1 MAYPKHNKSNIY
13 HHKSNCYIKNRMNN
27 QEIIELSKK
36 YEDRKYFEKDPVSF
50 LWKYK
55 DKRDIEVAAVICSIL
70 AFGNRQQIYKA
81 CEKTLA
87 IMGDSPYQWIMSKK
101 YPLSFGEDK
110 CWYRMLTNFD
120 LANICYFLKQ
130 IYTNFDSLEECIT
143 HAMKSVGIFDTYI
156 EVLINIFYGC
166 KGIPKET
173 KSCCKR
179 LCLMLRWLVRQNS
192 PVDVGIWKSLDQ
204 SKLLLPLDVH
214 SLNTLREIGA
224 IKRKSNDMKTVIEAT
239 NWAKNIC
246 PDDPASLDFYLFGK
260 SYEEAHPEEFEEDI
274 EVPMNPNQ
282 ILLVSVY
289 QVMALNEM
297 CNCCV
302 LDIEPSIFN
311 KDKET
316 KKLYYAAKKRVNRYQ
331 REVNNLTISSGT
343 VYADF
348 NDSFDVYIQPLL
360 FKYRQALE
368 DYLSTIKGVENP
380 YFASLVELARS
391 MTKLSIIEISNRIKE
406 CIKFAEDS
414 IALRHYK
421 QKELLDIINNLAKW
435 VFRKAEDIDYN
446 DSPECVEAY
455 RNLVDAYQNPNLI
468 GECIIKAQQL
478 NNDNNE
484 SKI

>member
-1 MAYPKHNKSNIY
+1 MEK
-13 HHKSNCYIKNRMNN
+13 IK
-27 QEIIELSKK
+27 ELIPK
-36 YEDRKYFEKDPVSF
+36 YEKTEYFANDPVSF

-55 DKRDIEVAAVICSIL
+55 DKRDIEVAAVICSAL

-87 IMGDSPYQWIMSKK
+87 LMGDSPYQWVMSQSYQISLKD
-101 YPLSFGEDK
+101 GR
-110 CWYRMLTNFD
+110 WYRMLRLFD
-120 LANICYFLKQ
+120 LSNIRYFLKQ
-130 IYTNFDSLEECIT
+130 VYTKFETLEDCILD
-143 HAMKSVGIFDTYI
+143 AMSKHLEFTSYI
-156 EVLINIFYGC
+156 EVLCAIFNGC
-166 KGIPKET
+166 NGIPKDT

-179 LCLMLRWLVRQNS
+179 LNLMLRWLVRQNS
-192 PVDVGIWKSLDQ
+192 PIDVGIWKSLDQ

-239 NWAKNIC
+239 EWAKEIC
-246 PDDPASLDFYLFGK
+246 PNDPTSLDFYLFGK
-260 SYEEAHPEEFEEDI
+260 SYEEAHPEEFEEPE
-274 EVPMNPNQ
+274 EVPMKPNQ

-302 LDIEPSIFN
+302 LDIEPSIKN

-316 KKLYYAAKKRVNRYQ
+316 KKLFYAAKKRVNWYQ
-331 REVNNLTISSGT
+331 KEVNNLTISSGT

-348 NDSFDVYIQPLL
+348 NDNLDVYIQPLL

-368 DYLSTIKGVENP
+368 DYLFTKKGVENP
-380 YFASLVELARS
+380 YFASLVEVARS
-391 MTKLSIIEISNRIKE
+391 MTKLSITEISNRIKE

-421 QKELLDIINNLAKW
+421 QKELLDIINNLVKW
-435 VFRKAEDIDYN
+435 VFRKAEDINYN

-455 RNLVDAYQNPNLI
+455 KNLVDAYQNPNII
-468 GECIIKAQQL
+468 GECIIKAQHL
-478 NNDNNE
+478 NDKEDE

>member
-13 HHKSNCYIKNRMNN
+13 HHKFNCYIKIRMNN

-101 YPLSFGEDK
+101 YPVHIRDDG
-110 CWYRMLTNFD
+110 CWYRMLKKFD
-120 LANICYFLKQ
+120 FSNICYFLRQ
-130 IYTNFDSLEECIT
+130 IYEKFDSLEDCIID
-143 HAMKSVGIFDTYI
+143 AMNNNGFTSHI
-156 EVLINIFYGC
+156 EVLTAIFIGC
-166 KGIPKET
+166 NGIPQNTE
-173 KSCCKR
+173 SCCKR
-179 LCLMLRWLVRQNS
+179 LNLMLRWLGRKNS
-192 PVDVGIWKSLDQ
+192 PIDVGIWKSLDQ

-239 NWAKNIC
+239 EWAKEIC
-246 PDDPASLDFYLFGK
+246 PNDPTSLDFYLFGK
-260 SYEEAHPEEFEEDI
+260 SYEEAHPEEFEEPE
-274 EVPMNPNQ
+274 EVPMKPNQ

-302 LDIEPSIFN
+302 LDIEPSIKN

-316 KKLYYAAKKRVNRYQ
+316 KKLFYAAKKRVNWYQ
-331 REVNNLTISSGT
+331 KEVNNLTISSGT
-343 VYADF
+343 VYVDF
-348 NDSFDVYIQPLL
+348 NDSLDLYTKPLL
-360 FKYRQALE
+360 LKYQQALE
-368 DYLSTIKGVENP
+368 NYLSTIKGVENP
-380 YFASLVELARS
+380 YFASLVEVARS
-391 MTKLSIIEISNRIKE
+391 MTKLSITEISNRIKE

-414 IALRHYK
+414 AALRHYK
-421 QKELLDIINNLAKW
+421 QQELLDIINNLVKW
-435 VFRKAEDIDYN
+435 VFRKAEDINYN
-446 DSPECVEAY
+446 DSYECVEAY
-455 RNLVDAYQNPNLI
+455 KNLVDAYQNQNII

-478 NNDNNE
+478 NDKEDE

>member
-13 HHKSNCYIKNRMNN
+13 HHKFNCYIKIRMNN

-101 YPLSFGEDK
+101 YPVHIGDDG
-110 CWYRMLTNFD
+110 CWYRMLKKFD
-120 LANICYFLKQ
+120 FSNICYFLRQ
-130 IYTNFDSLEECIT
+130 IYEKFDSLEDCIID
-143 HAMKSVGIFDTYI
+143 AMNNNGFTSHI
-156 EVLINIFYGC
+156 EVLTAIFIGC
-166 KGIPKET
+166 NGIPQNT

-179 LCLMLRWLVRQNS
+179 LNLMLRWLGRKNS
-192 PVDVGIWKSLDQ
+192 PIDVGIWKSLDQ

-239 NWAKNIC
+239 EWAKEIC
-246 PDDPASLDFYLFGK
+246 PNDPTSLDFYLFGK
-260 SYEEAHPEEFEEDI
+260 SYEEAHPEEFEEPE
-274 EVPMNPNQ
+274 EVPMKPNQ

-302 LDIEPSIFN
+302 LDIEPSIKN

-316 KKLYYAAKKRVNRYQ
+316 KKLFYAAKKRVNWYQ
-331 REVNNLTISSGT
+331 KEVNNLTISSGT
-343 VYADF
+343 VYVDF
-348 NDSFDVYIQPLL
+348 NDSLDLYTQPLL
-360 FKYRQALE
+360 LKYRQALE
-368 DYLSTIKGVENP
+368 DYLSTQKGVENP
-380 YFASLVELARS
+380 YFASLVEVARS
-391 MTKLSIIEISNRIKE
+391 MTKLSITEISNRIKE

-421 QKELLDIINNLAKW
+421 QKELLDIINNLVNW
-435 VFRKAEDIDYN
+435 VFRKAEDINYN
-446 DSPECVEAY
+446 DSSECVEAY
-455 RNLVDAYQNPNLI
+455 KNLVDAYQNPNII
-468 GECIIKAQQL
+468 GECIIKAQHL
-478 NNDNNE
+478 NDKEDE

>member
-1 MAYPKHNKSNIY
+1 
-13 HHKSNCYIKNRMNN
+13 MNMEN
-27 QEIIELSKK
+27 FKELTLK
-36 YEDRKYFEKDPVSF
+36 YENRKYFQRKDPVSF

-55 DKRDIEVAAVICSIL
+55 DKRDIEVAAVICSTL

-87 IMGDSPYQWIMSKK
+87 IMGDSPYEWIMTKK
-101 YPLSFGEDK
+101 YPKYIEEDG
-110 CWYRMLTNFD
+110 CWYRMLKKFD
-120 LANICYFLKQ
+120 FLNICYFLRQ
-130 IYTNFDSLEECIT
+130 IYENFDSLEDCILD
-143 HAMKSVGIFDTYI
+143 AMNKHDEFTSHI
-156 EVLINIFYGC
+156 EVLVAIFIGC
-166 KGIPKET
+166 NGIPQNT

-179 LCLMLRWLVRQNS
+179 LNLMLRWLGRKNS
-192 PVDVGIWKSLDQ
+192 PIDVGIWKSLDQ
-204 SKLLLPLDVH
+204 SNLLLPLDVH

-224 IKRKSNDMKTVIEAT
+224 IKRKSNDMKTVMEAS
-239 NWAKNIC
+239 NWAKTIN
-246 PDDPASLDFYLFGK
+246 PNDPASLDFYLFGK

-274 EVPMNPNQ
+274 EVTMNPNQ

-302 LDIEPSIFN
+302 LDIEPSIKN

-316 KKLYYAAKKRVNRYQ
+316 KKLFYAAKKRVNWYQ
-331 REVNNLTISSGT
+331 KEVNNLTISSGT
-343 VYADF
+343 VYVDF
-348 NDSFDVYIQPLL
+348 NDSLDLYTKPLL
-360 FKYRQALE
+360 AKYQQALE
-368 DYLSTIKGVENP
+368 NYLSTIKGVENP

-421 QKELLDIINNLAKW
+421 QQELLDIINNLVKW

-446 DSPECVEAY
+446 DSLECVEAY
-455 RNLVDAYQNPNLI
+455 KNLVDAYQNPNLI
-468 GECIIKAQQL
+468 GECIIKAQKL

>member
-1 MAYPKHNKSNIY
+1 MNKEEI
-13 HHKSNCYIKNRMNN
+13 KSLIT
-27 QEIIELSKK
+27 K
-36 YEDRKYFEKDPVSF
+36 YEDKKYFDKDPASY
-50 LWKYK
+50 LWRYK
-55 DKRDIEVAAVICSIL
+55 DKRDIEIAAVICSTL
-70 AFGNRQQIYKA
+70 AFGNRNQIYKA

-87 IMGDSPYQWIMSKK
+87 LMGDSPFQYIMNGIWES
-101 YPLSFGEDK
+101 GDN
-110 CWYRMLTNFD
+110 CWYRMLKWNDFYSICDRLLRIYLTNKD
-120 LANICYFLKQ
+120 LEDVVSLNVELGDSQIESIIDVLGNLKG
-130 IYTNFDSLEECIT
+130 F
-143 HAMKSVGIFDTYI
+143 
-156 EVLINIFYGC
+156 
-166 KGIPKET
+166 PKDK

-179 LCLMLRWLVRQNS
+179 VNLMLRWLVRQNS
-192 PVDVGIWKSLDQ
+192 AIDVGIWKSLDQ

-246 PDDPASLDFYLFGK
+246 PDDPASFDFYLFGK

-360 FKYRQALE
+360 LKYQQALE
-368 DYLSTIKGVENP
+368 NYLSTIKGVENP
-380 YFASLVELARS
+380 YFASLVEVARS
-391 MTKLSIIEISNRIKE
+391 MTKLSITEISNRIKE

-421 QKELLDIINNLAKW
+421 QKELLDIINNLVKW
-435 VFRKAEDIDYN
+435 VFRKSEDINYN

-455 RNLVDAYQNPNLI
+455 KNLVDAYQNPNII
-468 GECIIKAQQL
+468 GECIIKAQHL
-478 NNDNNE
+478 NDKENE

>member
-1 MAYPKHNKSNIY
+1 
-13 HHKSNCYIKNRMNN
+13 MNN

-55 DKRDIEVAAVICSIL
+55 DKRDIEVAAVICSVL

-87 IMGDSPYQWIMSKK
+87 LMGDSPYKYIMEKLNYEFS
-101 YPLSFGEDK
+101 DDVH
-110 CWYRMLTNFD
+110 CWYRMLKMYHFYD
-120 LANICYFLKQ
+120 LCRRLRYAYKQ
-130 IYTNFDSLEECIT
+130 HEDLESAIKWGMDELNY
-143 HAMKSVGIFDTYI
+143 DYI
-156 EVLINIFYGC
+156 ESIIDLFKDIN
-166 KGIPKET
+166 GIPKDT

-179 LCLMLRWLVRQNS
+179 LNLMLRWLVRQNS
-192 PVDVGIWKSLDQ
+192 PIDVGIWKSLDQ

-224 IKRKSNDMKTVIEAT
+224 IKRKSNDMKTVMEAT
-239 NWAKNIC
+239 EWAKEIYPN
-246 PDDPASLDFYLFGK
+246 DPVSLDFYLFGK
-260 SYEEAHPEEFEEDI
+260 SYEEAHPEEFEESE
-274 EVPMNPNQ
+274 EVPMKPNQ

-302 LDIEPSIFN
+302 LDIEPSIKN

-316 KKLYYAAKKRVNRYQ
+316 KKLFYAAKKRVNWYQ
-331 REVNNLTISSGT
+331 KEVNNLTISSGT

-348 NDSFDVYIQPLL
+348 NDNLDVYIQPLL

-380 YFASLVELARS
+380 YFASLVEVARS
-391 MTKLSIIEISNRIKE
+391 MTKLSITEISNRIKE

-421 QKELLDIINNLAKW
+421 QKELLDIINNLVKW
-435 VFRKAEDIDYN
+435 VFRKAEDINYN

-455 RNLVDAYQNPNLI
+455 KNLVDAYQNPNII
-468 GECIIKAQQL
+468 GECIIKAQQI
-478 NNDNNE
+478 NDKEDE

>member
-1 MAYPKHNKSNIY
+1 MSKRLTTKKIISNAKKVHGDKYDYTKVNYINNSTKICITCPKHGDFWQ
-13 HHKSNCYIKNRMNN
+13 MPNN
-27 QEIIELSKK
+27 HLS
-36 YEDRKYFEKDPVSF
+36 
-50 LWKYK
+50 
-55 DKRDIEVAAVICSIL
+55 
-70 AFGNRQQIYKA
+70 GN
-81 CEKTLA
+81 
-87 IMGDSPYQWIMSKK
+87 
-101 YPLSFGEDK
+101 
-110 CWYRMLTNFD
+110 
-120 LANICYFLKQ
+120 
-130 IYTNFDSLEECIT
+130 
-143 HAMKSVGIFDTYI
+143 
-156 EVLINIFYGC
+156 GC
-166 KGIPKET
+166 PI
-173 KSCCKR
+173 CCKR
-179 LCLMLRWLVRQNS
+179 KEKKVFGIASNDFNKIIHKNTIEHKAYSVWYSMIRRCYSYIYQKNKPTYEGCTVCDEWLYFSNFKKWFDENYIEGFQLDKDIIIRGNKVYSPETCCFVPKEINIIFQNKSKRIYDLPIGVYKTRYNKYRASLHINGKPVVIGNFNS
-192 PVDVGIWKSLDQ
+192 P
-204 SKLLLPLDVH
+204 
-214 SLNTLREIGA
+214 
-224 IKRKSNDMKTVIEAT
+224 
-239 NWAKNIC
+239 
-246 PDDPASLDFYLFGK
+246 
-260 SYEEAHPEEFEEDI
+260 EEAFEAYKQEKEKYIKELANKWKDKIDI
-274 EVPMNPNQ
+274 KVYNSLINYVVQQEEVPMKPNQ
-282 ILLVSVY
+282 ILLISVY

-302 LDIEPSIFN
+302 LDIEPSIKN

-331 REVNNLTISSGT
+331 REVNSLTISSGT

-421 QKELLDIINNLAKW
+421 QQELLDIINNLVKW

-446 DSPECVEAY
+446 DSLECVEAY
-455 RNLVDAYQNPNLI
+455 KNLVDAYQNPNLI
-468 GECIIKAQQL
+468 GECIIKAQKL

>member
-204 SKLLLPLDVH
+204 SKLLIPCDVH
-214 SLNTLREIGA
+214 VLNKARELGY
-224 IKRKSNDMKTVIEAT
+224 IKRKSNDMKTCIELT
-239 NWAKNIC
+239 NKC
-246 PDDPASLDFYLFGK
+246 RELVPGDPASVDFALFGMG
-260 SYEEAHPEEFEEDI
+260 YEEAHPKEFEESDPKI
-274 EVPMNPNQ
+274 PLTPQQ
-282 ILLVSVY
+282 ITLISTYAVLYV
-289 QVMALNEM
+289 NEL
-297 CNCCV
+297 CNVCV
-302 LDIEPSIFN
+302 LDLNTMMPNRDS
-311 KDKET
+311 ET
-316 KKLYYAAKKRVNRYQ
+316 KKIYKAAFKRVREYQ
-331 REVNNLTISSGT
+331 KIVNKISSTSGNI
-343 VYADF
+343 YSNFCDL
-348 NDSFDVYIQPLL
+348 FDVYVMPVLKEYQESI
-360 FKYRQALE
+360 E
-368 DYLSTIKGVENP
+368 EYLDTLPGGFGNTYFLSHVE
-380 YFASLVELARS
+380 VARS
-391 MTKLSIIEISNRIKE
+391 MTHYSIWETAYRVADSFKYTNNAISLSK
-406 CIKFAEDS
+406 
-414 IALRHYK
+414 YK
-421 QKELLDIINNLAKW
+421 QKELFIILTNLTKW
-435 VFRKAEDIDYN
+435 CFRKAPDIDYN
-446 DSPECVEAY
+446 YQPKIVAAYEKLDSILTNPE
-455 RNLVDAYQNPNLI
+455 I
-468 GECIIKAQQL
+468 ISKCIIKAQEL
-478 NNDNNE
+478 EDGIE
-484 SKI
+484 

>member
-1 MAYPKHNKSNIY
+1 MENFK
-13 HHKSNCYIKNRMNN
+13 
-27 QEIIELSKK
+27 ELTSK
-36 YEDRKYFEKDPVSF
+36 YENRKFFEKDPVSF

-55 DKRDIEVAAVICSIL
+55 DKRDIEIAAVICSVL

-87 IMGDSPYQWIMSKK
+87 LMGDSPYEWIMTKK
-101 YPLSFGEDK
+101 YPKYIEDNG
-110 CWYRMLTNFD
+110 CWYRMLKKNDFS
-120 LANICYFLKQ
+120 NICYFLRQ
-130 IYTNFDSLEECIT
+130 IYEKFDSLEDCILD
-143 HAMKSVGIFDTYI
+143 AMNKHDEFTSHI
-156 EVLINIFYGC
+156 EVLVAIFIGC
-166 KGIPKET
+166 NGIPQNT
-173 KSCCKR
+173 KSCCKK
-179 LCLMLRWLVRQNS
+179 LNLMLRWLARQNS
-192 PVDVGIWKSLDQ
+192 PIDVGIWKSLDQ

-239 NWAKNIC
+239 KWARTIC

-316 KKLYYAAKKRVNRYQ
+316 KKLYYAAKKRVDRYQ

-348 NDSFDVYIQPLL
+348 NDNLDLYTKPLL
-360 FKYRQALE
+360 LKYQQALE
-368 DYLSTIKGVENP
+368 NYLSTIKSVENP

-421 QKELLDIINNLAKW
+421 QQDLLDIINNLVKW

-446 DSPECVEAY
+446 DSLECVEAY
-455 RNLVDAYQNPNLI
+455 KNLVDAYQNPNLI
-468 GECIIKAQQL
+468 GECIIKAQKL

>member
-1 MAYPKHNKSNIY
+1 MENFK
-13 HHKSNCYIKNRMNN
+13 
-27 QEIIELSKK
+27 ELIPK
-36 YEDRKYFEKDPVSF
+36 YENRKYFEKDPVSF

-55 DKRDIEVAAVICSIL
+55 DKRDIEIAAVICSTL

-87 IMGDSPYQWIMSKK
+87 LMGDSPYQYIMNEIWES
-101 YPLSFGEDK
+101 GDN
-110 CWYRMLTNFD
+110 CWYRMLKWNDFY
-120 LANICYFLKQ
+120 NICECLRY
-130 IYTNFDSLEECIT
+130 IYTIYIDLEDIITGMVKMGYTQLEAIIENFGYLN
-143 HAMKSVGIFDTYI
+143 GF
-156 EVLINIFYGC
+156 
-166 KGIPKET
+166 PKDKT
-173 KSCCKR
+173 SCCKR
-179 LCLMLRWLVRQNS
+179 INLMLRWLARQNS
-192 PVDVGIWKSLDQ
+192 PIDVGIWKSLDQ

-224 IKRKSNDMKTVIEAT
+224 IKRKSNDMKTVIEGT
-239 NWAKNIC
+239 RWAKTIC

-260 SYEEAHPEEFEEDI
+260 SYEEAHPKEFEEDI

-282 ILLVSVY
+282 ILLISVY

-302 LDIEPSIFN
+302 LDIEPSIKN

-331 REVNNLTISSGT
+331 REVNSLTISSGT

-421 QKELLDIINNLAKW
+421 QQELLDIINNLVKW

-446 DSPECVEAY
+446 DSLECVEAY
-455 RNLVDAYQNPNLI
+455 KNLVDAYQNPNLI
-468 GECIIKAQQL
+468 GECIIKAQKL

>member
-1 MAYPKHNKSNIY
+1 MKNFGIDKTFLMEIKSLID
-13 HHKSNCYIKNRMNN
+13 
-27 QEIIELSKK
+27 K
-36 YEDRKYFEKDPVSF
+36 YEDRKFFEKDPVSF
-50 LWKYK
+50 LWRYK
-55 DKRDIEVAAVICSIL
+55 NKRDIEIAALICSTL
-70 AFGNRQQIYKA
+70 SFGNRQQIYKA

-87 IMGDSPYQWIMSKK
+87 IMGESPYEWVMSQT

-204 SKLLLPLDVH
+204 SKLLIPCDVH
-214 SLNTLREIGA
+214 VLNKARELGY
-224 IKRKSNDMKTVIEAT
+224 IKRKSNDMKTCIELT
-239 NWAKNIC
+239 NKCREIV
-246 PDDPASLDFYLFGK
+246 PSDPASVDFALFGMG
-260 SYEEAHPEEFEEDI
+260 YEEAHPEEFEEPE
-274 EVPMNPNQ
+274 EVPMKPNQ

-302 LDIEPSIFN
+302 LDIEPSIKN

-316 KKLYYAAKKRVNRYQ
+316 KKLFYAAKKRVNWYQ
-331 REVNNLTISSGT
+331 KEVNTLTISSGT
-343 VYADF
+343 VYVDF
-348 NDSFDVYIQPLL
+348 NDSLDLYTKPLL
-360 FKYRQALE
+360 LKYQQALE
-368 DYLSTIKGVENP
+368 NYLSTIKGVENP
-380 YFASLVELARS
+380 YFASLVEVARS
-391 MTKLSIIEISNRIKE
+391 MTKLSITEISNRIKE

-421 QKELLDIINNLAKW
+421 QKELLDIINNLVKW
-435 VFRKAEDIDYN
+435 VFRKSEDINYN

-455 RNLVDAYQNPNLI
+455 KNLVDAYQNPNII
-468 GECIIKAQQL
+468 GECIIKAQHL
-478 NNDNNE
+478 NDKEDE